1 MGSNQRDGAG
11 FTRFESM
18 IFSLPVSFIYF
29 VLVKKGNQL
38 DRKEQACMGYCQD
51 LYLETRAQVQAAL
64 QDRQSQM

>member
-1 MGSNQRDGAG
+1 MGSNQGMEQD
-11 FTRFESM
+11 
-18 IFSLPVSFIYF
+18 IFDLNRRQLLSFFSFYF
-29 VLVKKGNQL
+29 VCCKKGNQL